1 LPPCSISP
9 PPCSRVE
16 WQKKKN
22 WSSLEV
28 LLLVLSTATARDAAG
43 REMKVRGRE
52 EARREMKVTGRANN
66 SPTERC
72 RLRLQSKIGERVSHR
87 RREKRKIVD
96 FGEQNRESEPT
107 VGGADSVARLR
118 P

>member
-1 LPPCSISP
+1 MRIFPLRVRIGWILYSSLPPCSISP

-52 EARREMKVTGRANN
+52 EARREMKVTGR
-66 SPTERC
+66 SKQLTDERD
-72 RLRLQSKIGERVSHR
+72 
-87 RREKRKIVD
+87 VD
-96 FGEQNRESEPT
+96 FDCRAKSARE
-107 VGGADSVARLR
+107 
-118 P
+118 